1 MGVLAVEEQL
11 HARYGERTAR
21 SRALYE
27 RALGTLPGGDTR
39 TGTFFLPYPIFTERG
54 QDCRLFDVD
63 GNEYLDFLNNF
74 TSLVHGHAHPN
85 ITAAIAEQAAK
96 GTVYA
101 TPVEIQLAHAE
112 ELSRRVPSMERI
124 RFANSGTE
132 AVMNVIRAAR
142 AFTGR
147 QKLLKM
153 EGGYHGTYDPVEV
166 SVSPGPYGP
175 PWPTGKSDEPGLS
188 AAPTSDVLVAP
199 FNDLDRTVAL
209 VRPVSGSARGGDCRA
224 RHGFRGDDLRRGGFL
239 TWSPRGNT
247 RTWGPS
253 DR

>member
-101 TPVEIQLAHAE
+101 TPVEIPPPPAGPCGGTLATGPVDGAHPLREFGYGSSHERDTRGSSVHRTPEAPQDGRR
-112 ELSRRVPSMERI
+112 LSRH
-124 RFANSGTE
+124 
-132 AVMNVIRAAR
+132 
-142 AFTGR
+142 
-147 QKLLKM
+147 L
-153 EGGYHGTYDPVEV
+153 
-166 SVSPGPYGP
+166 
-175 PWPTGKSDEPGLS
+175 
-188 AAPTSDVLVAP
+188 
-199 FNDLDRTVAL
+199 
-209 VRPVSGSARGGDCRA
+209 RPC
-224 RHGFRGDDLRRGGFL
+224 
-239 TWSPRGNT
+239 
-247 RTWGPS
+247 
-253 DR
+253 